1 MRITIA
7 SSIKSTLPES
17 VIAKE
22 YLKLVEE
29 CFRSAD
35 KSLTRTLMAKFTT
48 MKYDGSLSM
57 QQHIID
63 MTNITA
69 RLTTLGM
76 KDDDSFLVQ
85 FIMNSLP
92 PEYVKGPNSSF
103 LFLTRGTLQALLR
116 IQKKTN
122 LSFRLNIFKSESLER
137 THLYSYVFH

>member
-1 MRITIA
+1 MTIA

-29 CFRSAD
+29 CFRSTD
-35 KSLTRTLMAKFTT
+35 KSLTGTLMAKFTT

-57 QQHIID
+57 QQHILD

-69 RLTTLGM
+69 RLMTLGM

-92 PEYVKGPNSSF
+92 QEYVKGPNVSF
-103 LFLTRGTLQALLR
+103 LFLTRGTLPALLR
-116 IQKKTN
+116 IRKKN
-122 LSFRLNIFKSESLER
+122 KPFISFKPF
-137 THLYSYVFH
+137 

>member
-1 MRITIA
+1 MTIA
-7 SSIKSTLPES
+7 SSIKSTLPER

-35 KSLTRTLMAKFTT
+35 KSLTGTLMAKFTT

-57 QQHIID
+57 QQHILD

-69 RLTTLGM
+69 RLMTLGM

-92 PEYVKGPNSSF
+92 QEYVKGPNVSF
-103 LFLTRGTLQALLR
+103 LFLTRGTLPALLR
-116 IQKKTN
+116 IRKKN
-122 LSFRLNIFKSESLER
+122 KPFISFKPF
-137 THLYSYVFH
+137 